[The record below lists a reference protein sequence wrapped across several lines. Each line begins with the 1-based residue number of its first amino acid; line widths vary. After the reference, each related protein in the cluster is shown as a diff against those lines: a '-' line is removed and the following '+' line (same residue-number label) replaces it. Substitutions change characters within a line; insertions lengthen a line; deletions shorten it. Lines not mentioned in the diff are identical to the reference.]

1 MTTLACYIFIYHEVN
16 TILNFHTWTSGLS
29 PHATQMPS
37 ITIIGGSRIRILFL
51 LSVGLFAI
59 FLMSIIWLR
68 ATMRQINRPIHA
80 IQHAIDRLAQGKLNE
95 TVMIESGDEV
105 GQIGSGLNELAANL
119 QELLLYVW
127 KQTGQSMTLLDQMKH
142 KLDLPDQNGSSA
154 AEQREKMEQVVKSI
168 ESLREMA
175 KAYVF
180 YDVCLDGDKAI
191 AIEQPGSKSTISSP
205 SA

>member
-1 MTTLACYIFIYHEVN
+1 
-16 TILNFHTWTSGLS
+16 
-29 PHATQMPS
+29 MPS

-95 TVMIESGDEV
+95 TVMIESGDEF

-127 KQTGQSMTLLDQMKH
+127 KQTGQSIALLDQIKH
-142 KLDLPDQNGSSA
+142 KTDLPDQNESIV
-154 AEQREKMEQVVKSI
+154 AEQREKMEQVVRSI

-180 YDVCLDGDKAI
+180 YDVSLDGDKAI